1 MERNYAGAKSIKA
14 LITSITVFAVV
25 CFAAGLVMSLVAI
38 FEAETLPLLY
48 GLKAV
53 LSGLGFI
60 VARALLK
67 GFESI
72 VIASEMYIE
81 QKEIENLTKED

>member
-14 LITSITVFAVV
+14 LITAITVFAVV
-25 CFAAGLVMSLVAI
+25 SFAAGIIMSMVA
-38 FEAETLPLLY
+38 FLDKETLSILY

-53 LSGLGFI
+53 IFGLGFI
-60 VARALLK
+60 VVRALLK

-72 VIASEMYIE
+72 VIASDMYIE
-81 QKEIENLTKED
+81 QKEMESVNKED